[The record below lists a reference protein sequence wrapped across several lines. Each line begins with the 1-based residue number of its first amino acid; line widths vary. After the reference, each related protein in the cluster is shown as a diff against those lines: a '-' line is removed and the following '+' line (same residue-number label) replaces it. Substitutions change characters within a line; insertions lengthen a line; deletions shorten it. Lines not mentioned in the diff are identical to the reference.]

1 MKVKN
6 LLLAGLAVA
15 AMTACSNNDEF
26 VDNSVQPA
34 GEEASMKISLKFANE
49 ITSRASSG
57 NTDKGEEVE
66 YKSTTV
72 TAIIA
77 YPNSTKNKVYK
88 NLSLKTA
95 GTQTYTTDAFSV
107 EAADNVKVY
116 AIVNYDEDAAKALD
130 AVSFDTKELTVG
142 AQSLPASGLAYINE
156 TVAKSEAFLMSGQ
169 TEGTIKIIAGN
180 TNNVAPITV
189 NRVAAKLD
197 HMTAMPTKF
206 TVDNKNIIYYDKNNN
221 ALDIAVE
228 LKGFSYSNL
237 SSNSYV
243 FGGQKSNFDLLQEYV
258 PAGKKA
264 TDVTYRWISDKTT
277 YCLENNTIDNPTRVH
292 YKGQVYIGNEAI
304 SNDFFIRAVKMD
316 NETTYR
322 LFTSWND
329 LTAYYNNDAISKLE
343 PTDTEALANYGI
355 MKYTAGI
362 CYYEAD
368 IKTYKP
374 EESISVLR
382 NNWYQLTVQS
392 ITKIGLPTPAQEPTP
407 EETMLTIETTVNP
420 WTIQVNGFD
429 L

>member
-49 ITSRASSG
+49 ITSRANSG
-57 NTDKGEEVE
+57 ETDKGDQVE
-66 YKSTTV
+66 ITSTTV

-88 NLSLKTA
+88 NLSLKSGEA
-95 GTQTYTTDAFSV
+95 ETYTTDAFSV
-107 EAADNVKVY
+107 EAADGVTVY
-116 AIVNYDEDAAKALD
+116 AIVNYGEEAAKTLDAA
-130 AVSFDTKELTVG
+130 SFDTKKLTVG
-142 AQSLPASGLAYINE
+142 AQSLPEAGLAYINE
-156 TVAKSEAFLMSGQ
+156 TVAKSNAFLMSGQ
-169 TEGTIKIIAGN
+169 TKGTINITAGN

-197 HMTAMPTKF
+197 HMTAMNTKF
-206 TVDNKNIIYYDKNNN
+206 EVSKEKTVYYDKDSKE
-221 ALDIAVE
+221 LDINIE

-237 SSNSYV
+237 SSDSYV
-243 FGGQKSNFDLLQEYV
+243 FGGQTSNFDLLQEYV
-258 PAGKKA
+258 SAGKEA
-264 TDVTYRWISDKTT
+264 TDETYRWISDKTT
-277 YCLENNTIDNPTRVH
+277 YCLENNTETNPTRVH
-292 YKGQVYIGNEAI
+292 YKGQVYIGNDAI

-316 NETTYR
+316 NKTTYR
-322 LFTSWND
+322 LFTAWDD